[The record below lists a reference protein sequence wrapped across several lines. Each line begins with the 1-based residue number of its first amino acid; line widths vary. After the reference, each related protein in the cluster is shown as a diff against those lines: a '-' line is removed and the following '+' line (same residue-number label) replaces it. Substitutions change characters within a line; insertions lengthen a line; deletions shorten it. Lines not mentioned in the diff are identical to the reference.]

1 MKTIRPAGKAVLL
14 LSIAML
20 IISNISLAQEQ
31 FRLSDYKNPD
41 YKWKQL
47 DLRFGLGGDNRFYKQ
62 EIEYG
67 TSEKQKQY
75 QMNNNLSADYYA
87 TKNSRSYQGYQ
98 NFIISGNINANKY
111 SDLDLNENR
120 ENTTKGN
127 SQGVLLMA
135 WQDRRGPGCA
145 AGGIYS

>member
-47 DLRFGLGGDNRFYKQ
+47 DLRFGLGGDNRFYKRD
-62 EIEYG
+62 IEYG

-111 SDLDLNENR
+111 SDLDLNESR

-135 WQDRRGPGCA
+135 RQDRRGPGCA